1 MKLYIY
7 LVNEGDAIDEEHL
20 LVISLEEAWD
30 DLEKLIS
37 STPNNKRT
45 RNDVLP
51 KENPLD
57 RGKTKMLNEIMALVS
72 SQTAALAQADV
83 KYQLDKKESED

>member
-7 LVNEGDAIDEEHL
+7 LVNEGDAIDVEHL

-57 RGKTKMLNEIMALVS
+57 RGKTKMLNEIMALVKT
-72 SQTAALAQADV
+72 QTAALAQADV